1 MPMEDKR
8 SGTRTR
14 LLTFIDGDHINT
26 VSIIICR
33 EDEMTFEE
41 TIQSQQPVLT
51 EGSAVE
57 RLRRNPD
64 VTLDPEIAHA
74 GLIYSEDG
82 RRALAEIYGQY
93 LSIGRRYDLPMLTL
107 APTWRANPE
116 RADKAGFGTVEEINR
131 DCVKFLKTI
140 QNGCGNYQSRVFVA
154 GMVGCRGDAYNPAEA
169 LNAQASDQ
177 FHTRQVEALASTGVD
192 FIKAATLP
200 AVSEALGI
208 ARAIGK
214 TGTPSVLSFVI
225 RPDGTV
231 LDGTPL
237 HAAVEMIDSEA
248 NPAPAFYM
256 VNCVHPTVF
265 MSGMSTETA
274 ISDKV
279 TRRVL
284 GFQANTSAKS
294 PEELDSLPYLDTT
307 EPDAFA
313 EMMLEIHKKFGTRI
327 LGGCCGTDDS
337 HIEKIA
343 EKLSSA

>member
-1 MPMEDKR
+1 
-8 SGTRTR
+8 
-14 LLTFIDGDHINT
+14 
-26 VSIIICR
+26 
-33 EDEMTFEE
+33 MTFKE
-41 TIQSQQPVLT
+41 TIQSKQPVLT

-64 VTLDPEIAHA
+64 VTLDPEIVHS
-74 GLIYSEDG
+74 GLVYSDGG
-82 RRALAEIYGQY
+82 RRALAKIYGQY
-93 LSIGRRYDLPMLTL
+93 LSIGRRYNLPMLTL

-116 RADKAGFGTVEEINR
+116 RTEKAGFGTVEEINR

-140 QNGCGNYQSRVFVA
+140 RDRYDGYKNRVFVA
-154 GMVGCRGDAYNPAEA
+154 GMVGSRGDAYSPAEA
-169 LNAQASDQ
+169 LSAQASDK
-177 FHTRQVEALASTGVD
+177 FHTRQIEALASNGVD

-208 ARAIGK
+208 ARAIGR

-225 RPDGTV
+225 RPDGTI

-237 HAAVEMIDSEA
+237 HTAVEMIDSET

-265 MSGMSTETA
+265 ISAMAAETA
-274 ISDKV
+274 LSD
-279 TRRVL
+279 RLGERVL

-294 PEELDSLPYLDTT
+294 PEELDGLPYLDTT